1 MTMYGN
7 VEVSLFHTVRT
18 LEETKELDDFLK
30 DERLVIM
37 KNIINIGMARTGYD
51 PHTVINPL
59 A

>member
-37 KNIINIGMARTGYD
+37 KMDYERDMRIEAGMEEDEG
-51 PHTVINPL
+51 
-59 A
+59 

>member
-37 KNIINIGMARTGYD
+37 KMDYERDMRIEAGMEEDEGD
-51 PHTVINPL
+51 DD
-59 A
+59 